1 MYCMQLTQYSELS
14 EGPFQHSS
22 HGTSQPQS
30 LLMFPECPTALLQI
44 SPETYKCHLWTF
56 VTWTFLSLLSPA
68 TSESKSSINTMAL
81 SRASHKVLSRCQ
93 KIPTPPAPRFSF
105 IQSWQTPP
113 LMLCQHATDTACS
126 AFHQVL
132 GLIWLCV
139 ELQLPSL
146 MILADTPPTSV
157 IHRVPAD
164 LSSSPPTLSVPK
176 TYTSNYSIANKGTGT
191 EANFFH
197 SK

>member
-1 MYCMQLTQYSELS
+1 MQLAQYSELS

-30 LLMFPECPTALLQI
+30 LLMFPECPTALSQI

-93 KIPTPPAPRFSF
+93 KVPTLPAPRFSF
-105 IQSWQTPP
+105 IQSWQIPP
-113 LMLCQHATDTACS
+113 FSCFANTCYWHSLQCVPPCPGPDTA
-126 AFHQVL
+126 
-132 GLIWLCV
+132 LCRGPTA
-139 ELQLPSL
+139 LL
-146 MILADTPPTSV
+146 DDFGWYTP
-157 IHRVPAD
+157 
-164 LSSSPPTLSVPK
+164 
-176 TYTSNYSIANKGTGT
+176 Y
-191 EANFFH
+191 
-197 SK
+197 